1 MRTATKN
8 MIVVFMAIVMAMAF
22 MPAINPTY
30 AATKPAKVKITKVS
44 VKGKTVTVKWKKAK
58 GAKKYQVKAGK
69 KVVKTTATTSAK
81 FKVKK
86 SCTIKVRGI
95 NGRKKGSYS
104 KSRKAKIK
112 KSKRYHGKTPA
123 KVEGLKVSV
132 NHYTHTATV
141 TWKKAKYATKY
152 QVYFKSNSDDHSSFT
167 KTTSS
172 TTLKQDVKTID
183 EGCKYNVS
191 VRGVNGSK
199 YGKWN
204 EYRKGVFARQ
214 ITYEINGST
223 LTEGKGGTVT
233 LDLIGEVTFTKINT
247 LETNFG
253 DYKEFYICGTTND
266 SKYIEYSGGEGV
278 DSCTWSMGDAS
289 IYTLEDGLNSPDFDV
304 NPAYYNDDDGSFSI
318 KAEISDPSIKIAW
331 TTAPRGEKPSEPSLD
346 MDEEY
351 ADFEDMHGA
360 TVTVPTNGIITY
372 GGDMRP
378 YKDYNISDYN
388 LWIKVYKGDRIVY
401 ENYHCRLD

>member
-8 MIVVFMAIVMAMAF
+8 MIVVFMAVVMAMAF

-69 KVVKTTATTSAK
+69 KVVKTTKKTSAK
-81 FKVKK
+81 FKIKK

-95 NGRKKGSYS
+95 NGKKKGSYS
-104 KSRKAKIK
+104 KSRKAKVK

-123 KVEGLKVSV
+123 KVEGLTVSV
-132 NHYTHTATV
+132 DDYTHIATV
-141 TWKKAKYATKY
+141 KWKKAKYATKY
-152 QVYFKSNSDDHSSFT
+152 QVYFKSDSNDHSSFT

-172 TTLKQDVKTID
+172 TTLKQDVKTIG
-183 EGCKYNVS
+183 EGYRYIVS

-223 LTEGKGGTVT
+223 ITAGKGGTVT
-233 LDLIGEVTFTKINT
+233 LDLIGEVAFTKT
-247 LETNFG
+247 YDVE
-253 DYKEFYICGTTND
+253 ND
-266 SKYIEYSGGEGV
+266 GEDFNIYGITDNGKYIGYCGGESG
-278 DSCTWSMGDAS
+278 CAFSMGDTN
-289 IYTLEDGLNSPDFDV
+289 ICTYEDGLVSPDFDIHSH
-304 NPAYYNDDDGSFSI
+304 YYNDDDGSFSI

-331 TTAPRGEKPSEPSLD
+331 RTAPRGEKPSEPSLD

-360 TVTVPTNGIITY
+360 MVTAPTSGIITS

-388 LWIKVYKGDRIVY
+388 YWIKVYKGDRVVY
-401 ENYHCRLD
+401 EKYLYRLD

>member
-8 MIVVFMAIVMAMAF
+8 MIVVFMAVVMAMAF

-30 AATKPAKVKITKVS
+30 AATKPAKVKIAKVS

-69 KVVKTTATTSAK
+69 KVVKTTKKTSAK

-95 NGRKKGSYS
+95 NGKKKGSYS

-123 KVEGLKVSV
+123 KVKGLTVSV
-132 NHYTHTATV
+132 DDYTHIATV
-141 TWKKAKYATKY
+141 KWKKAKYATKY
-152 QVYFKSNSDDHSSFT
+152 QVHFKSDDSDHPSFT

-183 EGCKYNVS
+183 EGYKYNVS

-204 EYRKGVFARQ
+204 EYKRGISASQ

-233 LDLIGEVTFTKINT
+233 LDLIGEVTFTKTSYLKNSGA
-247 LETNFG
+247 NFSVYG
-253 DYKEFYICGTTND
+253 ITDNG
-266 SKYIEYSGGEGV
+266 KYIEYCGGES
-278 DSCTWSMGDAS
+278 SCTWGMGDAN
-289 IYTLEDGLNSPDFDV
+289 IYSKDGLDSPDFTLD
-304 NPAYYNDDDGSFSI
+304 PSCYNGDDSSFSI
-318 KAEISDPSIKIAW
+318 KAEISDPSVKIAW

-360 TVTVPTNGIITY
+360 TVTVPTSGIITS

-388 LWIKVYKGDRIVY
+388 YWIKVYKGDRIVY
-401 ENYHCRLD
+401 EDYFCRLD

>member
-8 MIVVFMAIVMAMAF
+8 MIVVFMAVVMAMAF

-69 KVVKTTATTSAK
+69 KVVKTTKKTSAK

-141 TWKKAKYATKY
+141 KWKKAKYATKY
-152 QVYFKSNSDDHSSFT
+152 QVLFRSGENEHPDIS
-167 KTTSS
+167 KTTSA
-172 TTLKQDVKTID
+172 TTYKQVLRTANDGYSYSV
-183 EGCKYNVS
+183 V
-191 VRGVNGSK
+191 VRGINGSK
-199 YGKWN
+199 YGKWSKSSGGIYVN
-204 EYRKGVFARQ
+204 EM
-214 ITYEINGST
+214 THEINGST
-223 LTEGKGGTVT
+223 ITAGKGGTVT
-233 LDLIGEVTFTKINT
+233 LDLIGEVTFTKT
-247 LETNFG
+247 YDVE
-253 DYKEFYICGTTND
+253 ND
-266 SKYIEYSGGEGV
+266 GEDFSIYGITDNGKYIEYCGGESACSWG
-278 DSCTWSMGDAS
+278 MGDAN
-289 IYTLEDGLNSPDFDV
+289 IYTYEDGLDSPDF
-304 NPAYYNDDDGSFSI
+304 NLSSRYYNDDNGSFSI
-318 KAEISDPSIKIAW
+318 KAEISDPNVKIAW

-351 ADFEDMHGA
+351 ADYPNMHRG
-360 TVTVPTNGIITY
+360 TTNVPTNGVITY

-378 YKDYNISDYN
+378 YKDYDIDEYN
-388 LWIKVYKGDRIVY
+388 YWVKVYKDDRVVY
-401 ENYHCRLD
+401 EDYLYRPN

>member
-8 MIVVFMAIVMAMAF
+8 MIVVFMAVVMAMAF

-69 KVVKTTATTSAK
+69 KVVKTTKKTSAK
-81 FKVKK
+81 FKIKK

-132 NHYTHTATV
+132 DDYTHIATV
-141 TWKKAKYATKY
+141 KWKKAKYATKY
-152 QVYFKSNSDDHSSFT
+152 QVHFKSDNGSSFT

-183 EGCKYNVS
+183 EGYCYNVS

-204 EYRKGVFARQ
+204 EYKWGVFASQ

-223 LTEGKGGTVT
+223 ITAGKGGTVT
-233 LDLIGEVTFTKINT
+233 LDPIGEVTFTKT
-247 LETNFG
+247 YAVE
-253 DYKEFYICGTTND
+253 ND
-266 SKYIEYSGGEGV
+266 GEDFSVYGITDNGKYIEYCGGESGY
-278 DSCTWSMGDAS
+278 TWGIGDAN
-289 IYTLEDGLNSPDFDV
+289 IYTYEDGLNSPDFDV
-304 NPAYYNDDDGSFSI
+304 NPSYYNDDDGSSSI

-346 MDEEY
+346 MDEGY

-360 TVTVPTNGIITY
+360 TVTVPTSGVITY
-372 GGDMRP
+372 GGNMRP
-378 YKDYNISDYN
+378 YKDYNISDYS

-401 ENYHCRLD
+401 EEYHCRLN